1 MVDGEAKAAEAM
13 HHSNPLYRQIGASS
27 LVPEEATLHY
37 QNDDIEDIYERM
49 DNAIPLE
56 KVDAYE
62 AWVRALLIH
71 APTTDAELMAAMVT
85 LRRQFRG
92 QPSPKKFELL
102 HVYNALLR
110 RREIEAF
117 PEVART
123 LVAKGVRS
131 QSGVL
136 VITVLTTPYPTV
148 NGKKQAFSCQWDCYY
163 CPNQPGQPRSYL
175 RDEPA
180 VLRANENG
188 FDAVLQFTDRAATL
202 AANGH
207 PVDKI
212 ELLVLGGTWES
223 YPRAYQET
231 FVRDLFYAANT
242 FWQRPKDKRARLALQ
257 EEININEHTAVK
269 IIGLT
274 LETRPDT
281 ISQSE
286 IRRLRRYGCTRI
298 QLGIQHVDDNILELI
313 NRGAYDSDTVR
324 ALRLLKDA
332 CFKVDV
338 HLMPNLP
345 GATPDLDTAMFKTM
359 SFGADHQADQ
369 WKVYPCE
376 VTPWTV
382 IHKWHAE
389 GSFVPYPDEQL
400 VETILDAKERGQ
412 RCNCIRC
419 REVAGKCVEGT
430 PELVERRYIASGGD
444 EVFLS
449 VETADRATIFGFLRL
464 RVSRHSRTPF
474 AQRYWPRLP
483 LRIRSEK
490 EWGVVEEP
498 KPHVSAGTPVRRRP
512 RVRKPVADEEESG
525 EQKESGSFGAAA
537 LQAEGEEDISFPEL
551 AGAGLVRELHVYG
564 QLVQTAKKAGSAD
577 QQHTGHGKLMMARAE
592 WLCAKAG
599 CETVAVISGVGARG
613 YYRKLGYEMHPGEGA
628 FMLKRL
634 KAFASRTPLALLAAL
649 AAATLAGALAGIF
662 ALLQLQQAR
671 LPPALLPPPPQLGG
685 TDAIADAAVAND
697 SVLAAAAAAA
707 EALVRTLRA

>member
-1 MVDGEAKAAEAM
+1 V
-13 HHSNPLYRQIGASS
+13 
-27 LVPEEATLHY
+27 
-37 QNDDIEDIYERM
+37 
-49 DNAIPLE
+49 
-56 KVDAYE
+56 
-62 AWVRALLIH
+62 
-71 APTTDAELMAAMVT
+71 
-85 LRRQFRG
+85 
-92 QPSPKKFELL
+92 SP
-102 HVYNALLR
+102 
-110 RREIEAF
+110 
-117 PEVART
+117 
-123 LVAKGVRS
+123 
-131 QSGVL
+131 
-136 VITVLTTPYPTV
+136 
-148 NGKKQAFSCQWDCYY
+148 C
-163 CPNQPGQPRSYL
+163 
-175 RDEPA
+175 
-180 VLRANENG
+180 
-188 FDAVLQFTDRAATL
+188 
-202 AANGH
+202 
-207 PVDKI
+207 
-212 ELLVLGGTWES
+212 
-223 YPRAYQET
+223 
-231 FVRDLFYAANT
+231 
-242 FWQRPKDKRARLALQ
+242 
-257 EEININEHTAVK
+257 
-269 IIGLT
+269 
-274 LETRPDT
+274 
-281 ISQSE
+281 
-286 IRRLRRYGCTRI
+286 RRYGCTRI

-400 VETILDAKERGQ
+400 VETILDAKAEVQPWVRLNRIVRDIPSYYIKGGINSPSLRQTLPQLLKERGQ

-634 KAFASRTPLALLAAL
+634 KLRTRVAGLLAAGLEAFASRTPLALLAAL

>member
-286 IRRLRRYGCTRI
+286 IRRLRRCAFVFS
-298 QLGIQHVDDNILELI
+298 LLI
-313 NRGAYDSDTVR
+313 IIFYWLWG
-324 ALRLLKDA
+324 
-332 CFKVDV
+332 
-338 HLMPNLP
+338 M
-345 GATPDLDTAMFKTM
+345 G
-359 SFGADHQADQ
+359 G
-369 WKVYPCE
+369 
-376 VTPWTV
+376 
-382 IHKWHAE
+382 
-389 GSFVPYPDEQL
+389 
-400 VETILDAKERGQ
+400 
-412 RCNCIRC
+412 
-419 REVAGKCVEGT
+419 
-430 PELVERRYIASGGD
+430 GGD
-444 EVFLS
+444 TISLS
-449 VETADRATIFGFLRL
+449 KIRRL
-464 RVSRHSRTPF
+464 SRDFYYYCYYYYYYYDHDYTFSFRGCCF
-474 AQRYWPRLP
+474 IHFCLSGM
-483 LRIRSEK
+483 RSL
-490 EWGVVEEP
+490 
-498 KPHVSAGTPVRRRP
+498 T
-512 RVRKPVADEEESG
+512 
-525 EQKESGSFGAAA
+525 
-537 LQAEGEEDISFPEL
+537 
-551 AGAGLVRELHVYG
+551 
-564 QLVQTAKKAGSAD
+564 
-577 QQHTGHGKLMMARAE
+577 
-592 WLCAKAG
+592 
-599 CETVAVISGVGARG
+599 
-613 YYRKLGYEMHPGEGA
+613 
-628 FMLKRL
+628 
-634 KAFASRTPLALLAAL
+634 
-649 AAATLAGALAGIF
+649 
-662 ALLQLQQAR
+662 
-671 LPPALLPPPPQLGG
+671 
-685 TDAIADAAVAND
+685 N
-697 SVLAAAAAAA
+697 
-707 EALVRTLRA
+707 